1 MKEINDQV
9 KHLWMMGLTGS
20 QIGKELSLT
29 RNAVLGKVH
38 RMREAG
44 TIGVRECDM
53 RLRSIKAEVKRL
65 EDERQASLPD
75 ILRDVPTLEKEK
87 SPKEPKKKTEIV
99 CQPTFLFEDLPPH
112 DPKWKPLKFDQLT
125 PRSCRYVLNDGP
137 ASQFLFCGKQK
148 KGRSYCEDHEKL
160 CYYYLPKKVRA

>member
-1 MKEINDQV
+1 METINEQV
-9 KHLWMMGLTGS
+9 KHLWMKGLTGG
-20 QIGKELSLT
+20 QIAKELSLT

-44 TIGVRECDM
+44 TIDVRECDM
-53 RLRSIKAEVKRL
+53 RIRNVRKEVQRL
-65 EDERQASLPD
+65 EDERQATLPD
-75 ILRDVPTLEKEK
+75 ILRDVPTFEKEK
-87 SPKEPKKKTEIV
+87 TPKEPKKKTEIV

-125 PRSCRYVLNDGP
+125 PKSCRYVLNDGP

-160 CYYYLPKKVRA
+160 CYYYLTKKVKT